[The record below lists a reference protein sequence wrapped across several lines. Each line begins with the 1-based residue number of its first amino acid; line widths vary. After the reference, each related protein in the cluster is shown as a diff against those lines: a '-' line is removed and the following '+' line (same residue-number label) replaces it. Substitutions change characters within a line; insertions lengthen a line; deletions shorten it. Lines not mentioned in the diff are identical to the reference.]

1 LLILVKSSIAM
12 NKRPKIRGRGAD
24 IYLGDESEQRS
35 DLRRKKFADAP
46 VAEKVQA
53 EDKIES
59 RSDRGQPSYALESLK
74 RALAFHIRNSERLAN
89 QAIELQE
96 QNAQWAKNTPLAPWF
111 EAQASIA
118 RKIVECAAAAAR
130 NLWQIRD

>member
-1 LLILVKSSIAM
+1 MLILVKSSVAM

-24 IYLGDESEQRS
+24 IYLGGESEQRA

-74 RALAFHIRNSERLAN
+74 RIRNSERLAN

-96 QNAQWAKNTPLAPWF
+96 QNAQWAKNTPLAP
-111 EAQASIA
+111 
-118 RKIVECAAAAAR
+118 
-130 NLWQIRD
+130 